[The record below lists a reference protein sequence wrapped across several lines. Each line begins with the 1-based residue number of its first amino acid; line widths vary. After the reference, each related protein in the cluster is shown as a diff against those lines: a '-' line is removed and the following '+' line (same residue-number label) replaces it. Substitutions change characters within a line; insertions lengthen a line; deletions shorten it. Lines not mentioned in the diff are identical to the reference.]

1 MCFIL
6 MVIKMRTFHIK
17 LWHGQ
22 IKTPT
27 EMKVASSRP
36 ECVCC
41 ICRFGAKFN
50 DSLKGTPDTRTSC
63 FVTIKYVSFAQW
75 QLAAAATKQAE
86 YSARPSKVSNATRQA
101 IECAQTHTTKLEIIA
116 ARTKPT
122 IAINYPKERTPNA

>member
-1 MCFIL
+1 
-6 MVIKMRTFHIK
+6 MRTFHIK

-27 EMKVASSRP
+27 EMKVASSQP

-50 DSLKGTPDTRTSC
+50 DSLKETPDTRTSC
-63 FVTIKYVSFAQW
+63 LVTIKYVSFAQW
-75 QLAAAATKQAE
+75 QLAAAATKQAK
-86 YSARPSKVSNATRQA
+86 YSARDTAKYRKRPGRLKSAR
-101 IECAQTHTTKLEIIA
+101 THTTKLEIIA

-122 IAINYPKERTPNA
+122 IAINYPKERTPNV